1 MVNRKIKLL
10 LGFFFTG
17 LGIIGA
23 ILPVMPSTCFFIFA
37 AYYFGQSSERMENW
51 LLNHPRVGPTI
62 INWRKYKAIP
72 RLGKIMACAG
82 MSLSAVLM
90 ILSAAPFWVKIGCLV
105 ILALSAA
112 YVLTRPTLK
121 NYNSANSVNTELN

>member
-10 LGFFFTG
+10 VGFFFTG

-51 LLNHPRVGPTI
+51 LLNHPRIGPTI
-62 INWRKYKAIP
+62 VNWRKYKAIP

-90 ILSAAPFWVKIGCLV
+90 IFSAAPFWVKVGCLIV
-105 ILALSAA
+105 LILSAI
-112 YVLTRPTLK
+112 YVLTRPTLETLRSK
-121 NYNSANSVNTELN
+121 TI